1 MPFFLATA
9 SPVFGGSALTI
20 CGLAGATG
28 ATNAVVLES
37 IISGS
42 NRQRMVDPSFR
53 YTLWQ
58 CSGGIQGPV
67 SVADND
73 FCGAMAGRASG

>member
-42 NRQRMVDPSFR
+42 NRQRMVEPSAQ
-53 YTLWQ
+53 LKAVVVQW
-58 CSGGIQGPV
+58 S
-67 SVADND
+67 
-73 FCGAMAGRASG
+73 FCCLILVRNNGS